1 MYNGTN
7 KSINVGGM
15 YISDDLLNKTKY
27 QIPETDS
34 IKTTINSRGYL
45 LMWADNDTNQGN
57 LHLLFKLSA
66 AGEEIILT
74 DKDSVTT
81 VDSLTFSEQQTD
93 FSMGRETDGAE
104 SWLQFANPTPGK
116 RNN

>member
-1 MYNGTN
+1 
-7 KSINVGGM
+7 M

-34 IKTTINSRGYL
+34 LVTTIHSGSYL
-45 LMWADNDTNQGN
+45 LMWADNDTNQGI
-57 LHLLFKLSA
+57 LHLGFKLSS

-74 DKDSVTT
+74 DKDSVSTI
-81 VDSLTFSEQQTD
+81 DSLTFSEQRTD
-93 FSMGRETDGAE
+93 FSMGRETDGAD
-104 SWLQFANPTPGK
+104 SWLLFANPTPGK